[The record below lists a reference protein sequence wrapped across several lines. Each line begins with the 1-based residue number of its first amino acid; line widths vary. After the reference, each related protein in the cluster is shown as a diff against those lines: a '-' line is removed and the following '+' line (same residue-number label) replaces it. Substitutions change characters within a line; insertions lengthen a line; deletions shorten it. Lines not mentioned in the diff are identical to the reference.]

1 MRIVS
6 GSHKSK
12 RITAPKKLPVRPT
25 TDMAKESL
33 FNILN
38 NDYFFDEICVL
49 DLFSG
54 TGNISY
60 EFASRGTLEILS
72 VDQNYNCV
80 KFIQETAQN
89 LNLKAIHV
97 IQSEVLF
104 FLQKQKI
111 SRDIIFADPPY
122 DFKLFDDLISLVFEK
137 KLLNKDGIFILEHCQ
152 ENNFSTH
159 AFFKKTKRYGN
170 VNFSFFNYDSIVEE
184 FTHNQS

>member
-38 NDYFFDEICVL
+38 NDYFFDEISVL

-60 EFASRGTLEILS
+60 EFASRGTRKIIC
-72 VDQNYNCV
+72 VDQNNHCV
-80 KFIQETAQN
+80 KFIQKTVQE
-89 LNLKAIHV
+89 LNFESINV
-97 IQSEVLF
+97 IQSEALD
-104 FLQKQKI
+104 FLQKQNI
-111 SRDIIFADPPY
+111 SQDIIFADPPY
-122 DFKLFDDLISLVFEK
+122 NFDQFEDIISIVFEK
-137 KLLNKDGIFILEHCQ
+137 KLLSIQGNLILEHSK
-152 ENNFSTH
+152 EHNFSTH

-170 VNFSFFNYDSIVEE
+170 VNFSFFNFESN
-184 FTHNQS
+184 T